1 MDTPEPV
8 NLNRAILFC
17 NFYNF
22 FFAASK
28 ACLFPFFSLYLRLL
42 GLTATQTGVIISL
55 KTLVAFVFA
64 PLWTKCAVQCRKRR
78 LVFTFSIF
86 MMAATYLSLTLVPNQ
101 NHAALSHCVS
111 THRQI
116 SNNQSKFTSTDEII
130 HILNHNDSDVSPQ
143 AVTVPTAPQVDKT
156 NKNTSESHSNKT
168 IGVSPSSIPSSPP
181 SPTETQ
187 HDDLEDKKIEISK
200 EILVFLGLK
209 KEEVQRMTMQDI
221 YEVFKE
227 MMNTEEMRGLVE
239 NRLDAE
245 TVRFVWQIIRENSDR
260 EKENQASPSNVR
272 RKRDINITSLLAS
285 LKSKLHDL
293 RQSVKD
299 DGHDYT
305 FVVVTVILLIGEL
318 FACPVEK
325 LADDFWFDYL
335 EKIDELEKYGKHRIW
350 CSMAYMSFPLVVTL
364 IVSNTDCLFG
374 MDIPPF
380 MLHFYVFGSL
390 LGLTFLLG
398 FFYPIS
404 ADAKAKYKSKLRRGL
419 GTTCC
424 KCVGLL
430 YVFTLLLVGIIYA
443 AYYNF
448 LFWMIQDL
456 DGSESVMGLC
466 ISISTIVEI
475 PMLFFSKEIIQRLG
489 HGGVASLSLLML
501 SGRTLYYSF
510 LWTPW
515 AVLPAE
521 MLHALTHTA
530 LWYAVFNNPTFNINP
545 VADRSIRSILSSIYF
560 GIGFASGSIASGL
573 IYDTYGSAILYRV
586 CALAAAIW
594 CPVFFILQRCCQPAV
609 ESEIKYTRLLQSEDL
624 SDDEVPDDWLEKALK
639 DR

>member
-1 MDTPEPV
+1 MDPPEPV

-17 NFYNF
+17 NFFNF
-22 FFAASK
+22 FFTASK

-55 KTLVAFVFA
+55 KTLVAFIFA

-78 LVFTFSIF
+78 FVFTFSIF
-86 MMAATYLSLTLVPNQ
+86 IMAVTYLSLTLVSNQ
-101 NHAALSHCVS
+101 NHAALSHCVPA
-111 THRQI
+111 HKQI
-116 SNNQSKFTSTDEII
+116 PNNQSKFTSTDEII
-130 HILNHNDSDVSPQ
+130 DILNHNKSVVSLL
-143 AVTVPTAPQVDKT
+143 PTPPQVDKT
-156 NKNTSESHSNKT
+156 LNTSEGQVNNVSS
-168 IGVSPSSIPSSPP
+168 VSPSSVHTSPG
-181 SPTETQ
+181 SPTEMPA
-187 HDDLEDKKIEISK
+187 DDLEDKKIEISK
-200 EILVFLGLK
+200 DILIFLGLE
-209 KEEVQRMTMQDI
+209 KEEVQKMTRQDI

-227 MMNTEEMRGLVE
+227 MMSTEDMRGLVE

-245 TVRFVWQIIRENSDR
+245 TVKFVWKVIRENANI
-260 EKENQASPSNVR
+260 EKASKSSASKVR

-285 LKSKLHDL
+285 LKTSLHDL
-293 RQSVKD
+293 RQRVKNR
-299 DGHDYT
+299 GHDYT
-305 FVVVTVILLIGEL
+305 FAVVIVILLIGEL

-350 CSMAYMSFPLVVTL
+350 CSMAYMTFPVIVTL

-380 MLHFYVFGSL
+380 MLHFYLFGSL

-430 YVFTLLLVGIIYA
+430 YVLTLLLVGMIYA

-456 DGSESVMGLC
+456 NGSESVMGLC
-466 ISISTIVEI
+466 ITISTVVEI

-573 IYDTYGSAILYRV
+573 IYDTYGSAVLYRV
-586 CALAAAIW
+586 CSLISAIW
-594 CPVFFILQRCCQPAV
+594 CPIFFILQKCCQPPM

>member
-1 MDTPEPV
+1 MNMDNPEPV

-17 NFYNF
+17 NLYNF

-42 GLTATQTGVIISL
+42 GLTATKTGIIISL
-55 KTLVAFVFA
+55 KTLVAFIFA
-64 PLWTKCAVQCRKRR
+64 PLWTKCAVQCRKRKF
-78 LVFTFSIF
+78 VFTFSIF
-86 MMAATYLSLTLVPNQ
+86 MMAVTYLSLTLVPNQ
-101 NHAALSHCVS
+101 NHAALSHCIPV
-111 THRQI
+111 HRQN
-116 SNNQSKFTSTDEII
+116 SNQSKFESTDEIL
-130 HILNHNDSDVSPQ
+130 HILNHNESNVSQKDGTIPKVNNPHNTNSSDETTNGSSASPASIQ
-143 AVTVPTAPQVDKT
+143 
-156 NKNTSESHSNKT
+156 TSEKPT
-168 IGVSPSSIPSSPP
+168 QTPSD
-181 SPTETQ
+181 
-187 HDDLEDKKIEISK
+187 HLEDRKIEISK
-200 EILVFLGLK
+200 DILLFLGLK
-209 KEEVQRMTMQDI
+209 KEEVQNMTKQDV
-221 YEVFKE
+221 YKVFKE
-227 MMNTEEMRGLVE
+227 MMSREDMRDDVK
-239 NRLDAE
+239 NMLDAE
-245 TVRFVWQIIRENSDR
+245 TVKFVLKLISEGRDNAKSDQSSDS
-260 EKENQASPSNVR
+260 KVR

-285 LKSKLHDL
+285 WKKSLQDL
-293 RQSVKD
+293 RQRVKD
-299 DGHDYT
+299 SSHDYT
-305 FVVVTVILLIGEL
+305 FVVVTVILLVGEL

-350 CSMAYMSFPLVVTL
+350 CSLAYMSFPLIVAL
-364 IVSNTDCLFG
+364 IVSQTDCLFG

-404 ADAKAKYKSKLRRGL
+404 ADAKAKYKSKLWRGL

-430 YVFTLLLVGIIYA
+430 YVITLLLVGMIYA

-456 DGSESVMGLC
+456 QGSESIMGLC
-466 ISISTIVEI
+466 ITISTIVEI
-475 PMLFFSKEIIQRLG
+475 PMLFFSKGIIQRLG

-501 SGRTLYYSF
+501 AGRTLYYSF

-560 GIGFASGSIASGL
+560 GLGFALGSIVSGV
-573 IYDTYGSAILYRV
+573 IYDTYGSAVLYRI
-586 CALAAAIW
+586 CSLTAAIW
-594 CPVFFILQRCCQPAV
+594 CPVFFILQRCCQPPV

>member
-1 MDTPEPV
+1 MDPPEPV
-8 NLNRAILFC
+8 NLNRAILLC
-17 NFYNF
+17 NLYNF

-55 KTLVAFVFA
+55 KTLVAFIFA

-86 MMAATYLSLTLVPNQ
+86 MMAVTYLSLTLVPNQ
-101 NHAALSHCVS
+101 NHAALSQCVPAY
-111 THRQI
+111 RQT
-116 SNNQSKFTSTDEII
+116 SQNQSKFQSTAEILT
-130 HILNHNDSDVSPQ
+130 ILNHNESRVSPQ
-143 AVTVPTAPQVDKT
+143 EVTQTDH
-156 NKNTSESHSNKT
+156 NNTSDEHLNNK
-168 IGVSPSSIPSSPP
+168 SSVTPTSIQISSQK
-181 SPTETQ
+181 PTETLT
-187 HDDLEDKKIEISK
+187 DDLEDKKIEISK
-200 EILVFLGLK
+200 EILMYLGLK
-209 KEEVQRMTMQDI
+209 QEEVQQMNKQDI
-221 YEVFKE
+221 YEVFNE
-227 MMNTEEMRGLVE
+227 MMTTEDMRGLVE
-239 NRLDAE
+239 NKLDAE
-245 TVRFVWQIIRENSDR
+245 TVKFVWKVIDESRPRGKADKSSDS
-260 EKENQASPSNVR
+260 KVR

-285 LKSKLHDL
+285 LKTGLHDL
-293 RQSVKD
+293 RQRVKD
-299 DGHDYT
+299 SSHDYT
-305 FVVVTVILLIGEL
+305 FVVVTIILLIGEL

-350 CSMAYMSFPLVVTL
+350 CSLAYMSFPLIVTL
-364 IVSNTDCLFG
+364 VVSKTDCLFG
-374 MDIPPF
+374 MNMPPF

-398 FFYPIS
+398 FFFPIS

-430 YVFTLLLVGIIYA
+430 YVFTLLLVGMIYA

-456 DGSESVMGLC
+456 NGPESVMGLC
-466 ISISTIVEI
+466 ITISTLVEI

-530 LWYAVFNNPTFNINP
+530 LWYAVFNNPSFNINP
-545 VADRSIRSILSSIYF
+545 MADRSIRSILSSIYF
-560 GIGFASGSIASGL
+560 GLGFASGSIASGL
-573 IYDTYGSAILYRV
+573 IYDSYGSEILYIV
-586 CALAAAIW
+586 CSVAAIIW
-594 CPVFFILQRCCQPAV
+594 CPVFFVLQKCCQPPA

-624 SDDEVPDDWLEKALK
+624 SDDEIPDDWLEKALK